1 MNYLQRLFNGHDY
14 IKYKKGFNMFLK
26 RLSYIA
32 IPVILLLSGCTNK
45 APSPQS
51 GVNYSDNSGERWA
64 KETNINSISESN
76 ISSEDLM
83 AQEKQVRIPFPIEE
97 YSKLSK
103 KGRGTVN
110 GKIYLDNNYGT
121 KIYGKNTRLYLN
133 PVTSYSKQWYEQ
145 SYLAGNKLTKADKR
159 LYNYLKFTTSDDNG
173 NFSFYGIATGEYY
186 LIGSVNYD
194 NRKLR
199 ITSKIYVTRGKVL
212 NINLTRETN

>member
-1 MNYLQRLFNGHDY
+1 
-14 IKYKKGFNMFLK
+14 MFLK